1 MKRRLGARPTRAL
14 LVRVLLGACALVVLT
29 AAPASADPAKPGDYR
44 STVTRTDP
52 TVPGITVKVV
62 GGDGFLD
69 LTVQPGHD
77 VTVLGY
83 AGGPWLHVR
92 PDGTVEENQLS
103 PATFLNSSR
112 FASTPAPT
120 DVTEDTEKNSPPV
133 YKTVGSGGTFAW
145 HDHRI
150 HWMSPQPKA
159 GAVRGQIVPDFEDWK
174 VPMIVDGT
182 TVTVHGQLFYAK
194 SVSPIPWFG
203 LAIVVAAAAVLI
215 GRGKSTFVAGLAV
228 LLAAVGAL
236 EVGIVAYRSIPS
248 VAGPNPLEIAL
259 PAVAT
264 LAALA
269 GVLLHKKSLGVVSIL
284 AAVAALAGWAFMRI
298 AVLLHPILPTDSPF
312 TLDRSATAVALGCS
326 VAAAVLAVRSGAL
339 VLRLPDLDFD
349 DDDPP
354 QKKRGPKAA
363 GSSTDE
369 PSVTS
374 PD

>member
-1 MKRRLGARPTRAL
+1 MRSRLAR
-14 LVRVLLGACALVVLT
+14 VVLGACALVVLT

-44 STVTRTDP
+44 STVTRTEP

-69 LTVQPGHD
+69 LTVQSGHD

-83 AGGPWLHVR
+83 AGGPWLHIR

-103 PATFLNSSR
+103 PATFLNNSR
-112 FASTPAPT
+112 FALTQAPAN
-120 DVTEDTEKNSPPV
+120 VNEDSEKNQTPV

-150 HWMSPQPKA
+150 HWMSPQPEQ
-159 GAVRGQIVPDFEDWK
+159 GAVRGAILPGFDDWK

-182 TVTVHGQLFYAK
+182 TVTVHGQLFYANT
-194 SVSPIPWFG
+194 VSPIPWFA
-203 LAIVVAAAAVLI
+203 LAILVAAAAVFI

-228 LLAAVGAL
+228 LLASVGAL

-269 GVLLHKKSLGVVSIL
+269 GALLHRKSLGVVCIL
-284 AAVAALAGWAFMRI
+284 GAVAALAGWAFMRI

-312 TLDRSATAVALGCS
+312 ALDRAATAVALGCS

-349 DDDPP
+349 DDDAP
-354 QKKRGPKAA
+354 KKKSAKPKNGPAL
-363 GSSTDE
+363 TL
-369 PSVTS
+369 